1 MLMIRRK
8 DALLSIIS
16 IKSHVEGLEKAL
28 NLYKQ
33 FNASP
38 QEVADAICQTTLE
51 DEGSVDLRES
61 FKHIALGLK
70 GDLTASVAKQKGIDK
85 LKYLI
90 NSFLDKIAEFIPVK
104 TVIETQVR
112 ITKDNFNN
120 VDENLSIANLQDR
133 IKTILATDNNKQYF
147 FKRLESYLAG
157 EIETTSVDKLETLK
171 TKLDATTLLTKLI
184 AVVAQDL
191 THAKEALND
200 EGHTLDDFLLEYKNK
215 VHMVSEEYK
224 DKELLGE
231 DKLIQSPSEE
241 EITNVPMIE
250 TVINDQTQVNATP
263 SSEVIAQLT
272 IQLIALLEETFN
284 LALKEVNGLINK
296 FNFNLPD
303 DKVNVK
309 AVAGVLNDILDQI
322 GKDMI
327 TQEEFILKSNNI
339 VVTFKNLIT
348 LDEHLT
354 DVCVHKLNVINSL
367 LTTYQQAY
375 DLTVEMTNL
384 GYVVTK

>member
-1 MLMIRRK
+1 MLMIKRK
-8 DALLSIIS
+8 DALLSIVS

-33 FNASP
+33 FNANP

-61 FKHIALGLK
+61 FTHIALGLK

-104 TVIETQVR
+104 TTIETQVR

-147 FKRLESYLAG
+147 YKRLESFLAG
-157 EIETTSVDKLETLK
+157 EVETTSVDKLNEFK
-171 TKLDATTLLTKLI
+171 TKVGSLVLLSRIGNIL
-184 AVVAQDL
+184 VQDL
-191 THAKEALND
+191 AHAKEALND
-200 EGHTLDDFLLEYKNK
+200 EGHTLEDFLVEYKNK
-215 VHMVSEEYK
+215 VAMVSEEYK
-224 DKELLGE
+224 STEILGE
-231 DKLIQSPSEE
+231 DKLIQSPSED
-241 EITNVPMIE
+241 EIENKPM
-250 TVINDQTQVNATP
+250 VNAILEATTTIKSMP
-263 SSEVIAQLT
+263 SSEVVTQLVIQNIATLD
-272 IQLIALLEETFN
+272 EVFK
-284 LALKEVNGLINK
+284 LALEEVNGLINK

-339 VVTFKNLIT
+339 IVTFKNLLV